1 VHHLKPGTPLS
12 IELDGQTLKDVPW
25 PGNGAVVWLDRVAG
39 KWHVGAKPAAAMKTP
54 ARSGPFRDAF
64 RNGMRFVV
72 GTKGSPEE
80 NAWALQKARF
90 DAESFWYRGNGFI
103 PIVTDAE
110 FDATKDGDHNVVLYG
125 NANTNGAWPALLGQS
140 PVQVHSGSISVG
152 GKETKADN
160 LGCLFVRPRPDSDVA
175 AVGVVSG
182 TGVKGMR
189 LTDRLPFFVS
199 GIGYPDCVVF
209 GAEALLKGVPGVK
222 QAGFFGNDW
231 SVDHGEFVGK

>member
-1 VHHLKPGTPLS
+1 
-12 IELDGQTLKDVPW
+12 
-25 PGNGAVVWLDRVAG
+25 
-39 KWHVGAKPAAAMKTP
+39 
-54 ARSGPFRDAF
+54 
-64 RNGMRFVV
+64 
-72 GTKGSPEE
+72 
-80 NAWALQKARF
+80 
-90 DAESFWYRGNGFI
+90 
-103 PIVTDAE
+103 
-110 FDATKDGDHNVVLYG
+110 
-125 NANTNGAWPALLGQS
+125 
-140 PVQVHSGSISVG
+140 
-152 GKETKADN
+152 
-160 LGCLFVRPRPDSDVA
+160 VRPRPDSDVA